1 MPDTG
6 IAGNVLYIKA
16 YAGFLA
22 VKTKK
27 WRKLELVGQLA
38 IMLGYFGKYEETYPW
53 VSVQQLIADF
63 TADIEQ
69 LRGDHDD

>member
-1 MPDTG
+1 
-6 IAGNVLYIKA
+6 
-16 YAGFLA
+16 LA
-22 VKTKK
+22 VKTKN

-63 TADIEQ
+63 TADIDQ
-69 LRGDHDD
+69 LRGDQDD